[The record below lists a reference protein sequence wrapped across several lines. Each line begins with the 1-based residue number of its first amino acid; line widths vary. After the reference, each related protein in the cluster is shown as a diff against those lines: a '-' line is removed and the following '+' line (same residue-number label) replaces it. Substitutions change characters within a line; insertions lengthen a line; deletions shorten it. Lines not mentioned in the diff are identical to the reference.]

1 MAEEKKGSEV
11 KVDDMGLAFGKA
23 MIVFTIIG
31 IVMMIVPAILYF
43 TGIRQYIPLS
53 EVSKYWAGSA
63 AEFWQHTKGFHVHGY
78 GWIFNNLSYMDTL
91 SMLGVLLLMITPLVS
106 MIAAMFR
113 GPNKAYKILLFIA
126 AVEFVVSILFKAG

>member
-1 MAEEKKGSEV
+1 MAEEKKELEV
-11 KVDDMGLAFGKA
+11 KVDDMGLAFGKS
-23 MIVFTIIG
+23 MIIVTIIG

-43 TGIRQYIPLS
+43 IGIRQYIPLS
-53 EVSKYWAGSA
+53 EVSKYWTESA
-63 AEFWQHTKGFHVHGY
+63 SEFWQHTKGFHVHGY

-106 MIAAMFR
+106 MIAAVFK
-113 GPNKAYKILLFIA
+113 GPSRVYKILLFLA